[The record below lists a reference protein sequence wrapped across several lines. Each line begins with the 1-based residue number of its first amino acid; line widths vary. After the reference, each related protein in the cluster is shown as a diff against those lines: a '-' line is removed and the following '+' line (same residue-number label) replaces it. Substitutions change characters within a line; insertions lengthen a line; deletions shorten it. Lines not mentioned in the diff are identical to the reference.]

1 MRFEWTVGCA
11 LGLALLLGGCANS
24 PQPATSTSSP
34 SVSPECVEPV
44 AAEQRVGA
52 KAMVMPTDTPQQK
65 DARLSSLAVTL
76 QIVVDHPGCFS
87 SETVAGAERALANMN
102 KP

>member
-1 MRFEWTVGCA
+1 
-11 LGLALLLGGCANS
+11 
-24 PQPATSTSSP
+24 
-34 SVSPECVEPV
+34 
-44 AAEQRVGA
+44 
-52 KAMVMPTDTPQQK
+52 MVMPTDTPQQK